1 MKRPGFGS
9 RMATYFFGVN
19 NGAGA
24 MASVT
29 ESATTTSKDVEVVLN
44 TTANVPSK
52 EELLLAV
59 QKLYDYIVVDAKN
72 W

>member
-1 MKRPGFGS
+1 
-9 RMATYFFGVN
+9 MATYFFGVN

-29 ESATTTSKDVEVVLN
+29 EAATTTGKDVEIAIN

-52 EELLLAV
+52 EELLLAA
-59 QKLYDYIVVDAKN
+59 QKLTDYIATASKN